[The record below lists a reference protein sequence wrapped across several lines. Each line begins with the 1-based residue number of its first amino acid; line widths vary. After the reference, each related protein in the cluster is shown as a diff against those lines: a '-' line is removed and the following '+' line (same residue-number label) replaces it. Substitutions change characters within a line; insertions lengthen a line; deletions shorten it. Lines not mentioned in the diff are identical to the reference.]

1 MSEVVELP
9 NDLAEI
15 VSVFGMV
22 RTRIEV
28 VSLENDLQLEA
39 VLNGESSEKMPG
51 SLLVLLEV
59 QNTLLKGIADQ
70 IKKENMDTDETMKF
84 INRILEQ
91 ARQYSS
97 KLNESDTD

>member
-9 NDLAEI
+9 DDLAEI
-15 VSVFGMV
+15 ASIFGMV

-28 VSLENDLQLEA
+28 ITLENDLSLEL
-39 VLNGESSEKMPG
+39 VLSEKMPD

-59 QNTLLKGIADQ
+59 QNTLLKEIADQ
-70 IKKENMDTDETMKF
+70 IKKEKLDPKETMKF

-91 ARQYSS
+91 TRMIS
-97 KLNESDTD
+97 

>member
-1 MSEVVELP
+1 MSEVVELQD
-9 NDLAEI
+9 DLAEI
-15 VSVFGMV
+15 ASIFGMV

-28 VSLENDLQLEA
+28 ITLENDLSLEL
-39 VLNGESSEKMPG
+39 VLSGESSEKMPD

-70 IKKENMDTDETMKF
+70 IKKEKLDSKETMKF

-91 ARQYSS
+91 TRMIS
-97 KLNESDTD
+97 

>member
-1 MSEVVELP
+1 MP
-9 NDLAEI
+9 DDLAEI

-28 VSLENDLQLEA
+28 VSIENNLELES
-39 VLNGESSEKMPG
+39 VLSGESSDEIPD
-51 SLLVLLEV
+51 SLNVMLQV

-70 IKKENMDTDETMKF
+70 IKKENMDTVETMKF
-84 INRILEQ
+84 VNRIIEQ

-97 KLNESDTD
+97 KLNELTHD